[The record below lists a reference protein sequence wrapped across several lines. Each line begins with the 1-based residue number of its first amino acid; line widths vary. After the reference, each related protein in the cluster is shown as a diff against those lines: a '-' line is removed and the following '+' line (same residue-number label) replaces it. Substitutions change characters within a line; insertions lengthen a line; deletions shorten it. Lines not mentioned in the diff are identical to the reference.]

1 MQPWKLKKSWVAVGR
16 KASIHGEQWLPS
28 TGLEGM
34 TVCSFFLF
42 RNRVINEST
51 WTQLDILLVLKLGQ
65 GKAAPKVDRHC
76 HKAGTN
82 QSKQLNS
89 QSLREMDLHCFNAEY
104 NDSLLEASSELHGLG
119 L

>member
-1 MQPWKLKKSWVAVGR
+1 M
-16 KASIHGEQWLPS
+16 
-28 TGLEGM
+28 
-34 TVCSFFLF
+34 
-42 RNRVINEST
+42 INEST

-65 GKAAPKVDRHC
+65 GKAAPKVYRHC